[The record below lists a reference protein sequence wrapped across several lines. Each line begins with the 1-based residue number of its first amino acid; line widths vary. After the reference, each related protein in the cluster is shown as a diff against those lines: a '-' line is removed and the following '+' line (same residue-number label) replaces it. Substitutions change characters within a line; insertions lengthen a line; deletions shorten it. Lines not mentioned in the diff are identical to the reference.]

1 VLRDYVSSREETTM
15 WRSLGVICLWIL
27 LIAAPH
33 VRSSAVELS
42 VFESSLG
49 VVPSATVPG
58 DDPGDP
64 FRQGPE
70 RAPAEIPGS
79 FTSLHFKNALGKTFD
94 LLAATII
101 MDGKTLPVLTD
112 LRPDADTVVFAGR
125 VTPGQHIVDAQLTCR
140 GRRRGPFTYL
150 DEYRW
155 EVKSKEVLTVPPDR
169 AVVFTISAVRNKG
182 ANIPWDKQVGITA
195 ESEVLPNP
203 LSLNP

>member
-1 VLRDYVSSREETTM
+1 M
-15 WRSLGVICLWIL
+15 WRSLGVICLWVL

-33 VRSSAVELS
+33 VPSSALELS
-42 VFESSLG
+42 VVESSLG

-79 FTSLHFKNALGKTFD
+79 FASLHFKNALGKTFD
-94 LLAATII
+94 LLAASIV
-101 MDGKTLPVLTD
+101 MDGKTLPAITNLQ
-112 LRPDADTVVFAGR
+112 PDGDSVVFAGR
-125 VTPGQHIVDAQLTCR
+125 VTPGEHIVDTQLTCQ

-155 EVKSKEVLTVPPDR
+155 EVKSKEVLTVPSDR
-169 AVVFTISAVRNKG
+169 AVIFTISAVRNKG

-195 ESEVLPNP
+195 ESEVVPNP
-203 LSLNP
+203 LSLKP

>member
-1 VLRDYVSSREETTM
+1 M
-15 WRSLGVICLWIL
+15 WRSLGVICLWVL

-33 VRSSAVELS
+33 VQSSALE
-42 VFESSLG
+42 LG
-49 VVPSATVPG
+49 VLGVGPSATVPG

-79 FTSLHFKNALGKTFD
+79 FASLHFTNALGKTFE
-94 LLAATII
+94 LLAASIV
-101 MDGKTLPVLTD
+101 MDGKTLPAAIRLQ
-112 LRPDADTVVFAGR
+112 PEADSVVFAGR
-125 VTPGQHIVDAQLTCR
+125 VAPGEHVVDTQLTCR

-150 DEYRW
+150 DEYKW

-182 ANIPWDKQVGITA
+182 ANIPWDKQVGITVQND
-195 ESEVLPNP
+195 VLPNP
-203 LSLNP
+203 LSMKP